1 MDLSGLTPS
10 RYIVCEYY
18 PADNVLEQF
27 TYNVLEQLPDDEVPS
42 ASDAPTAT
50 GQPTPTATAQGAAST
65 AQSNTPALWIA
76 LAIAF
81 MVII

>member
-1 MDLSGLTPS
+1 MD

-18 PADNVLEQF
+18 PPGNVLDQF
-27 TYNVLEQLPDDEVPS
+27 TYNVLEQLPADEVPS

-50 GQPTPTATAQGAAST
+50 GQPALTATAQGAASSV
-65 AQSNTPALWIA
+65 QSNMMALWVA